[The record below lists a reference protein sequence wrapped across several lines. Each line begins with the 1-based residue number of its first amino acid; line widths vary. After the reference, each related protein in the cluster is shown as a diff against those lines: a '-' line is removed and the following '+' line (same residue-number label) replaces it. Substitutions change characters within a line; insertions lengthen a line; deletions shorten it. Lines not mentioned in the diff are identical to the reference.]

1 MVKADT
7 AFYVGKKVAW
17 VYRAK
22 KVKCGSKFRIMW
34 GKVISSH
41 GQSGNVAAKFKKNIP
56 PVAFGRPCRVML
68 YPSQI

>member
-41 GQSGNVAAKFKKNIP
+41 GQSGNIAA
-56 PVAFGRPCRVML
+56 VAFGRPCRVML